1 MILGLG
7 PGSSIADDSNLKRMS
22 FKLLVVPGP
31 GAPPTA
37 WNEFPTF
44 RVMESVVR
52 DTYYM
57 RQYRDRD
64 TTV

>member
-1 MILGLG
+1 MILGPG

-22 FKLLVVPGP
+22 FKLVPGPGP

-44 RVMESVVR
+44 RVMEIVVR
-52 DTYYM
+52 GTYYI
-57 RQYRDRD
+57 YHIP
-64 TTV
+64 

>member
-22 FKLLVVPGP
+22 FKLVP

-44 RVMESVVR
+44 RVMEIVVR
-52 DTYYM
+52 DTYYI
-57 RQYRDRD
+57 YHIP
-64 TTV
+64 

>member
-22 FKLLVVPGP
+22 FKLVPGP

-37 WNEFPTF
+37 WSELEFPTF
-44 RVMESVVR
+44 RVMEIFVR
-52 DTYYM
+52 GTYYI
-57 RQYRDRD
+57 YHIP
-64 TTV
+64 

>member
-22 FKLLVVPGP
+22 FKIVPGP

-37 WNEFPTF
+37 CNEFPTF
-44 RVMESVVR
+44 RVMEIVVR
-52 DTYYM
+52 DTYYI
-57 RQYRDRD
+57 YHIP
-64 TTV
+64 

>member
-7 PGSSIADDSNLKRMS
+7 PGSSIADDSNLKRI
-22 FKLLVVPGP
+22 KLLVVPGP

-44 RVMESVVR
+44 RVMEIVVR
-52 DTYYM
+52 DTYYI
-57 RQYRDRD
+57 YHIP
-64 TTV
+64 

>member
-7 PGSSIADDSNLKRMS
+7 PGSSIADDSNLKRMN
-22 FKLLVVPGP
+22 FKLVPGP

-44 RVMESVVR
+44 RVMEIVVR
-52 DTYYM
+52 DTYYI
-57 RQYRDRD
+57 YHIP
-64 TTV
+64 

>member
-1 MILGLG
+1 MILGPG

-22 FKLLVVPGP
+22 FKLVPGP

-44 RVMESVVR
+44 RVMEIVVR
-52 DTYYM
+52 DTYYI
-57 RQYRDRD
+57 YHIP
-64 TTV
+64 

>member
-37 WNEFPTF
+37 WNEFST
-44 RVMESVVR
+44 S
-52 DTYYM
+52 
-57 RQYRDRD
+57 
-64 TTV
+64 

>member
-37 WNEFPTF
+37 WSELEFPTF
-44 RVMESVVR
+44 RVMEIVVR
-52 DTYYM
+52 DTYYI
-57 RQYRDRD
+57 YHIP
-64 TTV
+64 